1 MKRLAVVLGI
11 LLGAAFGAQAQ
22 WNQDGVP
29 AADDASRKSAGDFGA
44 MLVFTDRPE
53 EFLAAW
59 ERAGAAAPVPAAE
72 TVARGKRLVGF
83 IVFTGC
89 AADARGNCN
98 AVVTFKLFKPDG
110 SSYGDG
116 DRGEL
121 WSGKPAPR
129 KNQLQLSVGGMAFVL
144 DPGDPLGR
152 YTMIA
157 DIEDLVSGKKLH
169 LEKTFVAVER

>member
-1 MKRLAVVLGI
+1 MKRLAIVLGM
-11 LLGAAFGAQAQ
+11 LLGAGLGAQAQ

-29 AADDASRKSAGDFGA
+29 VADDASRKSAGDFGA

-59 ERAGAAAPVPAAE
+59 ERVGAAAPVPAAE
-72 TVARGKRLVGF
+72 RVARGKRLAGF
-83 IVFTGC
+83 VVFTGC
-89 AADARGNCN
+89 AADAAGKCN
-98 AVVTFKLFKPDG
+98 AVVTFKLLKPDG

-121 WSGKPAPR
+121 WVGKPAPR
-129 KNQLQLSVGGMAFVL
+129 KNELQLSVGGMVFVF
-144 DPGDPLGR
+144 DPADPLGR

>member
-1 MKRLAVVLGI
+1 MKRLAIVLGM
-11 LLGAAFGAQAQ
+11 LLGAGLGAQAQ

-29 AADDASRKSAGDFGA
+29 VADDASRKSAGDFGA

-59 ERAGAAAPVPAAE
+59 ERVGAAAPVPAAE
-72 TVARGKRLVGF
+72 RVARGKRLAGF
-83 IVFTGC
+83 VVFTGC
-89 AADARGNCN
+89 AADAAGKCN
-98 AVVTFKLFKPDG
+98 AVVTFKLLKPDG

-129 KNQLQLSVGGMAFVL
+129 KNQLQLSVGGMAFVP

>member
-1 MKRLAVVLGI
+1 MKRLAIVLGM
-11 LLGAAFGAQAQ
+11 LLGAGLGAQAQ

-29 AADDASRKSAGDFGA
+29 VADDASRKSAGDFGA

-59 ERAGAAAPVPAAE
+59 ERVGAAAPVPAAE
-72 TVARGKRLVGF
+72 RVARGKRLAGF
-83 IVFTGC
+83 VVFTGC
-89 AADARGNCN
+89 AADAAGKCN
-98 AVVTFKLFKPDG
+98 AVVTFKLLKPDG

-121 WSGKPAPR
+121 WVGKPAPR
-129 KNQLQLSVGGMAFVL
+129 KNELQLSVGGMVFVF
-144 DPGDPLGR
+144 DPADPLGR

-169 LEKTFVAVER
+169 LEKTFAAVER